1 MTDSNSFLF
10 ALIMGKKC
18 AECKATIAREIED
31 ARREQSKAEIKA
43 IELARKVREQQEKIE
58 DYESID
64 LEILSQAF
72 SQKLGL
78 DDQIGKVEN
87 KSLTK
92 TFKEAREESRKK
104 AKPIVF

>member
-1 MTDSNSFLF
+1 MTDNNGFLF
-10 ALIMGKKC
+10 SLIMGKKC
-18 AECKATIAREIED
+18 EECKASIAREIED

-43 IELARKVREQQEKIE
+43 IELASKIREQQKKIE

-78 DDQIGKVEN
+78 DNEIGRVEK
-87 KSLTK
+87 KSLT
-92 TFKEAREESRKK
+92 TAFKQAKEESRKV
-104 AKPIVF
+104 KPISF